1 MNNRFKNHLKEHL
14 EYKKEWSN
22 YFLFCLKHWEIDEK
36 VSKKYYEDK
45 PLLSIIL
52 KLYFL
57 PINTIKFFDKIKYL
71 HYYSKCETEI
81 AVLREEIENKDK

>member
-1 MNNRFKNHLKEHL
+1 MNNHFKNHLKERL
-14 EYKKEWSN
+14 ENRKEWSD
-22 YFLFCLKHWEIDEK
+22 YFLFCLKLLEINEK
-36 VSKKYYEDK
+36 VSKKYYENK

-57 PINTIKFFDKIKYL
+57 PINTIKFFDKIKTW

-81 AVLREEIENKDK
+81 EVLRKEIENNEK